1 MSTAWTFGAAA
12 LRYDTLRPQYPA
24 ATFSTLERAI
34 GSYEGS
40 RVVEVGAGTGIATQ
54 ELVAA
59 GADVLALEPDPDMS
73 RILRRRLPT
82 VRVLPARLEDVDLE
96 GVELLV
102 GFQSLHWIP
111 VRALWRAARR
121 ALAPGGV
128 LAGVWQ
134 LATLSDARAAHVI
147 GEVLARFG
155 VDRSRGS
162 DRRISDA
169 IRALSDAEVH
179 GFAPATRCEVPW
191 QTQRSAAS
199 FAGLLATMSDLL
211 ALGHHTAACEAQ
223 LAEVLRPYEPIDVRY
238 DCIVI
243 MRQRMP

>member
-12 LRYDTLRPQYPA
+12 LRYDTLRPPYPA

-54 ELVAA
+54 GLVAA
-59 GADVLALEPDPDMS
+59 GADVLALEPDPGMG

-82 VRVLPARLEDVDLE
+82 VRMVPARLEDVDLE
-96 GVELLV
+96 GVHLLV

-134 LATLSDARAAHVI
+134 LATLSDVRAAHAI

-155 VDRSRGS
+155 VERSRGS
-162 DRRISDA
+162 DQRVSDT
-169 IRALSDAEVH
+169 IEALSDQAVH
-179 GFAPATRCEVPW
+179 GFAPAMRCELPW
-191 QTQRSAAS
+191 HTQRSATS

-211 ALGHHTAACEAQ
+211 ALGHEGADCEAQ
-223 LAEVLRPYEPIDVRY
+223 LAEALRPYEPIDVRY
-238 DCIVI
+238 DCVVI